1 MAYLSVERQIVS
13 YEDNYNMFR
22 SHYYPIFHVFI
33 HMIH

>member
-13 YEDNYNMFR
+13 YEDKFR
-22 SHYYPIFHVFI
+22 SHYYPIFHVYI